1 VGDEALV
8 LRGERVLLRPI
19 RDEDVAPIAAIL
31 AEPSV
36 VKWWGE
42 HDQERTRRELLED
55 PDCETF
61 VIERDGDVIGLVL
74 VSEENDPQYRSAG
87 LDISLATAHQGQGL
101 GREALA
107 LAIDH
112 LVKGRGHH
120 RITIDPAAENE
131 IAIRCYRALGFKPVG
146 IMRQYERAPDGS
158 WRDGLL
164 MDLLADERGSQTL
177 D

>member
-1 VGDEALV
+1 V
-8 LRGERVLLRPI
+8 R
-19 RDEDVAPIAAIL
+19 
-31 AEPSV
+31 
-36 VKWWGE
+36 WWGE
-42 HDQERTRRELLED
+42 HDEARTRRELLED